1 MYLLSTLKPALQSNY
16 FFDRTSRKLLEVHG
30 KVFSLFLQDHNTPEA
45 SRAIIEYL
53 KFRNNRISKRKNA
66 YRDSQLEKQ
75 KVFSDDDY
83 LFINSRIQK
92 EYVESGNDEDRKLK
106 DNTFLELYRSIS
118 EKCNM
123 SSEKGK
129 YNVIRSHNLRR
140 CFYTTL
146 TNNGCNYIV
155 AELLMGHKLPKTQGG
170 YYRTNPEKLR
180 LEYQKYIPY
189 LTIQKE
195 LDISVSPDFIK
206 MKERNAEL
214 EKDNYIKNVE
224 RDEIQRMEAKF
235 NGRIEQMD
243 YEMSQ
248 IKMKH
253 NLQILKMKQKFEPE
267 NKNKIQKMID
277 TLEDAL
283 RKS

>member
-1 MYLLSTLKPALQSNY
+1 MYLLSTLKLALQSNY
-16 FFDRTSRKLLEVHG
+16 FSDRTSRKLLEVHG

-140 CFYTTL
+140 YFYTTL

-180 LEYQKYIPY
+180 LEYEKYIPY
-189 LTIQKE
+189 LMIQKQ
-195 LDISVSPDFIK
+195 LDVSVNPEYLK
-206 MKERNAEL
+206 MKEQKNKL
-214 EKDNYIKNVE
+214 EKEVVRVSVE
-224 RDEIQRMEAKF
+224 REEIQRMKTEY
-235 NGRIEQMD
+235 D
-243 YEMSQ
+243 
-248 IKMKH
+248 
-253 NLQILKMKQKFEPE
+253 
-267 NKNKIQKMID
+267 QKMID
-277 TLEDAL
+277 LEKAVRHQLQLEMRAYDKLKVASTGIL
-283 RKS
+283 KEHYAHEAQKVRDKLKK